1 MEMII
6 FYALFEFWIILT
18 SIFLIIGG
26 LVKNDRF
33 NTSKELKIRMLIVG
47 SILIT
52 LMLIIRTNELI
63 SGFSGM

>member
-1 MEMII
+1 MII

-33 NTSKELKIRMLIVG
+33 NTSKELKIRMLIIG
-47 SILIT
+47 SILLT
-52 LMLIIRTNELI
+52 LMVIVRANELF
-63 SGFSGM
+63 SGFLGI